1 MFPQTLG
8 WDELVK
14 CMWGLCLVNL
24 LNYVILL
31 PKFNPEALLRTTHKS
46 STVVTESGL
55 QVGGL
60 LEVVRKTQAQLGV
73 DGAGPHEVGRDLVSA
88 DEAFPASRWE
98 RRCEWG
104 WVTRLL
110 LALETLCILDGQYS
124 VYYLTVT
131 PSSPPLNKG
140 VWVACNQVSWHC
152 LSPQLLFG

>member
-24 LNYVILL
+24 LNYLILL
-31 PKFNPEALLRTTHKS
+31 PKFNPEALLGTTHKS

-88 DEAFPASRWE
+88 DEAFPASKWE
-98 RRCEWG
+98 MRCEWG

-110 LALETLCILDGQYS
+110 LVLETLFVSFTGSTVCI
-124 VYYLTVT
+124 T
-131 PSSPPLNKG
+131 
-140 VWVACNQVSWHC
+140 W
-152 LSPQLLFG
+152 QLLPASLLLIRMCELHVNR